1 MFISGKHFYHD
12 RVRKICYRK
21 HNDCFFIP
29 DFPCIKLN
37 NFSPECDFT
46 HFSRYF
52 LQFNRLIIKIS
63 SINQIRIV
71 ISFQRRIISLK
82 LFLEF
87 IFSYL
92 SYVVVS
98 QSLPR
103 LQTCSTYCSK
113 EPSRTSAFPLA
124 AAEAQHGRCSL
135 AAHSSAA
142 AGRLGSAS
150 CCSNSGIELASSL
163 LASND
168 RALPPLRWHASGPS
182 RLGRLVDRA
191 CCPSLA
197 LPSMVA
203 GVARRLN
210 GLQ

>member
-1 MFISGKHFYHD
+1 MHVPKPPLYDFGAQTLRKSQIASKIG
-12 RVRKICYRK
+12 RVTPSDTRDKR
-21 HNDCFFIP
+21 
-29 DFPCIKLN
+29 
-37 NFSPECDFT
+37 
-46 HFSRYF
+46 
-52 LQFNRLIIKIS
+52 
-63 SINQIRIV
+63 
-71 ISFQRRIISLK
+71 K
-82 LFLEF
+82 LFCVIALCISRF
-87 IFSYL
+87 IFSYS